1 MDFCTFKP
9 FLYDNTSLVYPADSE
24 DIPDLI
30 NSKLYHKGI
39 QIKKQ
44 GNKGRKTRNYI
55 DIFACFDIE
64 TTNIAKLKQNI
75 MYVWQFQLGED
86 LTIIGRT
93 WEQYL
98 KLLEIIG
105 KNLKEDTWL
114 VIYDHNLSYEFQYL
128 KGIYPFEAEEVFA
141 MSSRHVLKCDMFKRF
156 EYRCSYYHSNM
167 NLDTFTNKMK
177 AKHVKQSGDDFDY
190 SIQRFPWTRIRKNE
204 FPYIINDVLGL
215 HEALTNEMELDGDN
229 LTSIPLTSTGYV
241 RRDVKRSM
249 QPIMHSI
256 VHKILPDLEVIN
268 LLEEC
273 FRGGD
278 THGNRWFTGQ
288 KIKKVKSKDR
298 SSSYPDVQLNRPMP
312 MSRFIHVA
320 KSDTN
325 NDKLYQLIDAGRA
338 VIFRIDMYNVRLKDN
353 TFPNPYIAKAKCRK
367 LHNPIEDNGRVLS
380 ADYLQTSLT
389 DIDFKIISEIYDFDM
404 DVYDIYFAR
413 YGDLPE
419 EYKEPIRKLYRDKT
433 ELKDVAGQE
442 VFYTKQKNK
451 LNAVYGMSAMHVIRQ
466 LWTFLRQMPTD
477 KSRESGGFDI
487 DKSKTPEEQLEKAYR
502 SAFSTYAWGCYTT
515 AWARYELYLGQ
526 KLIHNTPFCQL
537 LYWDT
542 DSLKYTGDADFSGY
556 NLDKVNSS
564 TKNYAYATDKNGK
577 THFMGVF
584 EDDGEYLE
592 FKYLGAKKYCY
603 YSMDKDKKTGEFKK
617 TFHITIAGV
626 NKSGGVKELEEL
638 AALERIN
645 TGDKSISAIDMFK
658 AGTRFT
664 KSAGIE
670 ALYNDLLSPTH
681 ATIQRHNID
690 ITSNVYF
697 SDGEYTLNIKD
708 DYEQLIEWYS
718 MQLIEADMYDLY

>member
-1 MDFCTFKP
+1 MDYCTFRP
-9 FLYDNTSLVYPADSE
+9 FLYDNTSWVYPADSE
-24 DIPDLI
+24 DIPSLI
-30 NSKLYHKGI
+30 ANTLHHKGI
-39 QIKKQ
+39 QAKRK
-44 GNKGRKTRNYI
+44 GNKGRKSRNYI

-64 TTNIAKLKQNI
+64 TTNIAKLKQNV
-75 MYVWQFQLGED
+75 MYVWQFQLGSE

-98 KLLEIIG
+98 TLLETIG
-105 KNLKEDTWL
+105 KYMKENTWL

-128 KGIYPFEAEEVFA
+128 KGIYPFEPNEVFA
-141 MSSRHVLKCDMFKRF
+141 MSSRHVLKCDMFERF

-167 NLDTFTNKMK
+167 NLDTFTKKMG
-177 AKHVKQSGDDFDY
+177 AVHVKQSGKEFNY
-190 SIQRFPWTRIRKNE
+190 SVQRFPWTRIQKKE
-204 FPYIINDVLGL
+204 YPYIINDVLGL
-215 HEALTNEMELDGDN
+215 HEAITNEMEIDGDN
-229 LTSIPLTSTGYV
+229 LCTIPLTSTGYV

-249 QPIMHSI
+249 QPIMHTI
-256 VHKILPDLEVIN
+256 VHKILPDLPVIE

-288 KIKKVKSKDR
+288 KIKKVKSIDR
-298 SSSYPDVQLNRPMP
+298 SSSYPHVQLNRPMP
-312 MSRFIHVA
+312 MSRFIHVT
-320 KSDTN
+320 KNDTN
-325 NDKLYQLIDAGRA
+325 NEKLYQLLDAGRA
-338 VIFRIDMYNVRLKDN
+338 VIFRCDMYNVRMKDD

-367 LHNPIEDNGRVLS
+367 LHGCIEDNGRVLA

-413 YGDLPE
+413 YDELPE

-442 VFYTKQKNK
+442 IFYTKQKNK

-466 LWTFLRQMPTD
+466 IWKFIRQMPTE

-487 DKSKTPEEQLEKAYR
+487 DADITAEEQLSKAYR

-526 KLIHNTPFCQL
+526 KIIHNTPFCTL

-542 DSLKYTGDADFSGY
+542 DSLKFIGDPDFTAY
-556 NLDKVNSS
+556 NLEKVNGS
-564 TKNYAYATDKNGK
+564 TKNYAYATDPSGV

-603 YSMDKDKKTGEFKK
+603 YSMDKNKETGEFEKK
-617 TFHITIAGV
+617 FHITIAGV
-626 NKSGGVKELEEL
+626 NKSKGAAELEEL
-638 AALERIN
+638 AAKERMETGNN
-645 TGDKSISAIDMFK
+645 TITAIDMFRP
-658 AGTRFT
+658 GTRFT

-670 ALYNDLLSPTH
+670 AYYNDLLTPIHT
-681 ATIQRHNID
+681 TIQRHNIA

-697 SDGEYTLNIKD
+697 SDGEYTLNITD
-708 DYEQLIEWYS
+708 DYEQIIEWYS
-718 MQLIEADMYDLY
+718 MQLIEADMYDL